1 MQVARSA
8 AVRAYGELPGQMP
21 LAARSEGG
29 HLLVPDMHPVDLTLP
44 TKRVGQLIQA
54 VADYSIMRLIPAAYS
69 VSAN

>member
-1 MQVARSA
+1 VRIKQAVDQMQVARSA

-44 TKRVGQLIQA
+44 TKRVVSSFKL
-54 VADYSIMRLIPAAYS
+54 SPTIP
-69 VSAN
+69 